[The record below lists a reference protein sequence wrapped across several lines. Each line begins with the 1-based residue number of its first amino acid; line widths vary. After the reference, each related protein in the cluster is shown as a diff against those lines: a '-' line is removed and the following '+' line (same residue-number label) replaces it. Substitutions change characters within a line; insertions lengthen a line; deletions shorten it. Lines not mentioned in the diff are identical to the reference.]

1 MDGAYRRDFGI
12 IRRAR
17 VMDVV
22 YRENERTGEA
32 YAVVVLNYSGEE
44 WLFDI
49 SVANEL
55 AFKKL
60 RETRPGLVRV
70 DLSRNRCSIWD
81 EDLEAWVENANK
93 VQSRVQLP
101 THSFSGPSDPPVKA
115 SGRVDP
121 EVSRVQAP
129 RVGKEVSNKLDLS
142 RDELASMFGLDP
154 DTFGA
159 GMSGATSDYPDF
171 EAMAAMVDSGGKDGD
186 VIAAKVLGLRY
197 TPSEQK
203 YHQRGHRQR
212 TSKYDYVY
220 SEPAKVTL
228 VLRIRRKDYEFD
240 IIDEVKSGFGMQRIS
255 GAAVKKMEDVMP
267 DFLNVV
273 IVRQGDVLSY
283 DLIDSG
289 LAAWM
294 KNAMVKRTR
303 ARKTAVES
311 VLQYIADLISENIF

>member
-1 MDGAYRRDFGI
+1 MDGSSRRDFGI

-22 YRENERTGEA
+22 YRESERTGEA
-32 YAVVVLNYSGEE
+32 YAIVVLDYSGEE
-44 WLFDI
+44 WLFYI

-60 RETRPGLVRV
+60 RETRPSLVRV
-70 DLSRNRCSIWD
+70 DLSRNRMSIWD

-93 VQSRVQLP
+93 VRSRVQLP

-115 SGRVDP
+115 PGRVDQ

-203 YHQRGHRQR
+203 YSSR
-212 TSKYDYVY
+212 YDNVY

-267 DFLNVV
+267 DFLNVE
-273 IVRQGDVLSY
+273 IARQGDVLSY
-283 DLIDSG
+283 DLIDSD

>member
-1 MDGAYRRDFGI
+1 MDGSSRRDFGI

-32 YAVVVLNYSGEE
+32 YAVVVLDYSGEE
-44 WLFDI
+44 WLFYI

-70 DLSRNRCSIWD
+70 DLSRYRLNIWD

-115 SGRVDP
+115 SGRVNP

-129 RVGKEVSNKLDLS
+129 RVGREVSNKLDLS

-186 VIAAKVLGLRY
+186 VLAAKVLGLRY
-197 TPSEQK
+197 TPSEQR
-203 YHQRGHRQR
+203 YS
-212 TSKYDYVY
+212 SKYDNVY
-220 SEPAKVTL
+220 SVPAKVTL
-228 VLRIRRKDYEFD
+228 VLRIRRKDFEFD
-240 IIDEVKSGFGMQRIS
+240 IVDEVKSGFGMQRIS

-267 DFLNVV
+267 DFLNVE
-273 IVRQGDVLSY
+273 ISRQGDVLSY
-283 DLIDSG
+283 DLIDSD